1 MNRFMQ
7 WLHVISITAA
17 IGGITFILF
26 ALLPSLGAID
36 QEQAGKLM
44 GAIVSR
50 FRVIVWLAIL
60 GISISGVYMAF
71 TQTPLT
77 SWRDLVTATYG
88 RLLSVKIIL
97 GVTLAKISL
106 ALTLPFA
113 FLTGIQQ
120 YMVGLLQFNLLLA
133 VIVIFIAAR
142 LRRA

>member
-1 MNRFMQ
+1 MKRFMQ

-71 TQTPLT
+71 TQTPLS
-77 SWRDLVTATYG
+77 SWRDLVTTTYG
-88 RLLSVKIIL
+88 KLLLVKIIL
-97 GVTLAKISL
+97 GVTIAKISL
-106 ALTLPFA
+106 ALTLPFG
-113 FLTGIQQ
+113 FLAGIQQ
-120 YMVGLLQFNLLLA
+120 YMVGLLQFNLFLA

>member
-1 MNRFMQ
+1 MKRFMQ
-7 WLHVISITAA
+7 WLHIASVTAA

-26 ALLPSLGAID
+26 ALLPSLGVLD
-36 QEQAGKLM
+36 QEQASKLM

-60 GISISGVYMAF
+60 GISISGIYMAF
-71 TQTPLT
+71 TQTPLR
-77 SWRDLVTATYG
+77 SWRDLVTTTYG
-88 RLLSVKIIL
+88 RLLLVKIIL

-106 ALTLPFA
+106 ALTLPFG
-113 FLTGIQQ
+113 FLAGIQQ
-120 YMVGLLQFNLLLA
+120 YMVGLLQFNLFLA

>member
-1 MNRFMQ
+1 MKRFMQ

-88 RLLSVKIIL
+88 RLLLVKIIL
-97 GVTLAKISL
+97 GVTIAKISL
-106 ALTLPFA
+106 ALTLPFG
-113 FLTGIQQ
+113 FLAGIQQ
-120 YMVGLLQFNLLLA
+120 YMVGLLQFNLFLA

>member
-1 MNRFMQ
+1 MKRFMQ

-71 TQTPLT
+71 SQTPLT
-77 SWRDLVTATYG
+77 SWRDLVTTTYG
-88 RLLSVKIIL
+88 KLLLVKIIL
-97 GVTLAKISL
+97 GVTIAKISL
-106 ALTLPFA
+106 ALTLPFG
-113 FLTGIQQ
+113 FLGSIQQ
-120 YMVGLLQFNLLLA
+120 YMVGLLQFNLFLA

-142 LRRA
+142 LRRG